1 MANRKTVSRTATT
14 TASAIIRLSRSINLP
29 LWNAALRARETF
41 AAPRMGSVL
50 KPDKARSQD
59 MILRIYFRADAG
71 FTDLAGSWTKP
82 RRVIAKVDWHSG
94 ELYPRAGGTR
104 AARRS

>member
-1 MANRKTVSRTATT
+1 
-14 TASAIIRLSRSINLP
+14 
-29 LWNAALRARETF
+29 
-41 AAPRMGSVL
+41 
-50 KPDKARSQD
+50 